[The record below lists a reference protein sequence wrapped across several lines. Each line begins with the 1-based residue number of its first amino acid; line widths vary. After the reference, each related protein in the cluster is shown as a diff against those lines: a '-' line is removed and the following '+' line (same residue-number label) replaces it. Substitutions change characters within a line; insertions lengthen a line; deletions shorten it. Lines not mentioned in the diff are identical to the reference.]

1 MQEEVNK
8 IISDL
13 KELIEKIEIEE
24 SLEEDASKIDYKR
37 NLKLRVIDRLL
48 KAVDVL
54 RRLEEKEDK
63 GLIDTL

>member
-8 IISDL
+8 IILDL

-24 SLEEDASKIDYKR
+24 SLEEDTSKIDYKR